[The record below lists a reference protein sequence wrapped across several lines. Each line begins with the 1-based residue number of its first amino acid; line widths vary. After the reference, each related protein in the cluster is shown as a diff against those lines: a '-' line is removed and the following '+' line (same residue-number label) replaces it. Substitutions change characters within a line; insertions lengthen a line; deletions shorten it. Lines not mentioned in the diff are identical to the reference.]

1 MHEANLEGAI
11 LVNREKTLVISKRS
25 ENMFNAIH
33 FGAIIRII
41 ARKHYLCFAPLVF
54 CRTYRTA
61 NSPNR
66 DANSLSLKGSFQIG
80 LTPICSGKPHKT
92 LDGSPSFSVVPHHP
106 GQRFARR
113 RHRLGRHYLHRN
125 PNKGRPRQ
133 QTAQKFTAKPGE
145 RDLVSATINS
155 RTKAPVPAP
164 NTSAELNIAVKIGF
178 FMFPP

>member
-25 ENMFNAIH
+25 ENMFNTIH

-61 NSPNR
+61 KSPNR

-80 LTPICSGKPHKT
+80 LTPICSGKTVQP
-92 LDGSPSFSVVPHHP
+92 
-106 GQRFARR
+106 RR
-113 RHRLGRHYLHRN
+113 LVQGLKNGRR
-125 PNKGRPRQ
+125 
-133 QTAQKFTAKPGE
+133 KFTVFE
-145 RDLVSATINS
+145 
-155 RTKAPVPAP
+155 
-164 NTSAELNIAVKIGF
+164 AELGSRYRPNELFKPKF
-178 FMFPP
+178 QKPRLPTM